1 MIEFRDLEV
10 VQLMVMTL
18 VVYDFGNRS
27 WVGHGIESVE
37 VRSRN
42 W

>member
-18 VVYDFGNRS
+18 VVYDFGNRGLT
-27 WVGHGIESVE
+27 WNRVCGGDVKKLVG
-37 VRSRN
+37 
-42 W
+42 